1 MQAYDN
7 TTLLLPNLETPVQHA
22 AADDVSGFIARIS
35 PWRVLRRG
43 TTAGSTSS
51 TDPGNKNDTHSHT
64 VADFF
69 RKNKWVSKGMN
80 SVQFMHNY

>member
-7 TTLLLPNLETPVQHA
+7 TTLLLPNLETPVQRA
-22 AADDVSGFIARIS
+22 DDDVSSLIARIS

-43 TTAGSTSS
+43 ATAGSTSS
-51 TDPGNKNDTHSHT
+51 ADPGNKNDTHSHT

-69 RKNKWVSKGMN
+69 RENKWVSKGMN
-80 SVQFMHNY
+80 SVQFTHNY